1 MTIEKTAKTK
11 EEAIALA
18 LSELGVSEE
27 EVQIEVIDEG
37 SKGFLGIG
45 SKDAVVKVSVNPNCS
60 KRAEDFLSK
69 IFETNTMKNVLQSII
84 SMAIREENR

>member
-1 MTIEKTAKTK
+1 MSNKVVVKLMTNLINKKFYDTK

-45 SKDAVVKVSVNPNCS
+45 TKDAVVKVTYSPDS
-60 KRAEDFLSK
+60 EKRAKDFLNK
-69 IFETNTMKNVLQSII
+69 IFKCCSVLC
-84 SMAIREENR
+84 